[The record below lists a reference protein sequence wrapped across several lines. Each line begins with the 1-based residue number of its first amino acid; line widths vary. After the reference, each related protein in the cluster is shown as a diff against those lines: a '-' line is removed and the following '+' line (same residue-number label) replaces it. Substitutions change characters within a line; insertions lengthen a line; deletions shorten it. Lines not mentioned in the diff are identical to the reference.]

1 VTPVAA
7 LGATY
12 VLPLRWPDDQ
22 PLDEMSEYLCGLGR
36 WIDEVLVVD
45 GSPPPVFARH
55 FEAWAGLR
63 GVKVLPVDPDLIGR
77 YGKVNGVVT
86 GLRHASHDRV
96 VIADDDVRYDPVSL
110 RRVVGLLDEADA
122 VRPQNWFRPL
132 PWHALLDTGRTLLNR
147 AIGADFPGT
156 LAVRRSLV
164 LQAGGYDGDVLFENL
179 ELLRTVEALGGTVV
193 TPLDCYV
200 RRLPPTTRHFLSQR
214 VRQAYD
220 EVARPG
226 YMATELSIAPIA
238 ALAVRRRRV
247 RELGAAVLAVMAVA
261 EWGRR
266 RAGGHRVFPVA
277 SSLLAPVWVAERAL
291 CSWVALAYW
300 ASRRGCPYGDSRLL
314 KAANS
319 PRVLRAR
326 YSSGKTGS
334 DSRAGD
340 ATASGRSASR

>member
-1 VTPVAA
+1 VAA
-7 LGATY
+7 LDATY

-22 PLDEMSEYLCGLGR
+22 PLDEMSEYLCGLAR

-45 GSPPPVFARH
+45 GSAPSVFARH
-55 FEAWAGLR
+55 SEAWAGLR
-63 GVKVLPVDPDLIGR
+63 SVKVLPVDLDLDGR

-96 VIADDDVRYDPVSL
+96 VIADDDVRYDPGSL

-200 RRLPPTTRHFLSQR
+200 RRLPPTTRHFLTQR

-238 ALAVRRRRV
+238 ALAVRRRRL
-247 RELGAAVLAVMAVA
+247 RELGAAVLAVMAIA

-266 RAGGHRVFPVA
+266 RAGGRRVFPVA

-300 ASRRGCPYGDSRLL
+300 VSRRGCPYGDSRLL
-314 KAANS
+314 KAANP

-326 YSSGKTGS
+326 YSSGQTRN
-334 DSRAGD
+334 DSRAGY